1 MYHSFIPLFHFYSI
15 SLTASSRHTQ
25 HTEINI
31 QQAAEEHKIKMVEVV
46 QEMKV
51 KIADRKMQV
60 EKTTELLRK
69 SREKIA
75 AARNKA
81 LTTVEELNRVL
92 KEHEISMV
100 TKLDILE
107 EAEQRRH
114 AIQQE
119 HF

>member
-15 SLTASSRHTQ
+15 SLTASTRHTQ
-25 HTEINI
+25 HAEIDI
-31 QQAAEEHKIKMVEVV
+31 QQAAEEHKIAE
-46 QEMKV
+46 
-51 KIADRKMQV
+51 RKMQV

-81 LTTVEELNRVL
+81 LTTVEELIRVL

>member
-1 MYHSFIPLFHFYSI
+1 
-15 SLTASSRHTQ
+15 
-25 HTEINI
+25 
-31 QQAAEEHKIKMVEVV
+31 MVEVV

-51 KIADRKMQV
+51 KIAERKMQV

-81 LTTVEELNRVL
+81 LTTVEELIRVL